1 MHAINRYP
9 QQCPNM
15 KLPWFGN
22 QCIICL
28 KHAPLSEEHVIP
40 SSLAGDL
47 TCDFVCK
54 PCNDFFGSTFEA
66 RAKSDPAIRL
76 AVANLHEELPAAI
89 YQRIEDGQEW
99 TAQSGPIPVRATFR
113 AGELM
118 PKTFR
123 HTDGSLMVP
132 TKYAPGHIERIATK
146 GGYDTEIV
154 RAALARLSNIPEQ
167 KKVELLPGLTI
178 INWPTDKAER
188 DLSGNSVEELVFVKT
203 AFEFLALMSGTAIY
217 NDAPHL
223 HEIRGVLK
231 GSSETAGFSVE
242 RLLSPNYAPF
252 HGLCF
257 EGNDPHARIQVR
269 LFGRL
274 AFRVHFH
281 HLALDGPK
289 IVYTHDLRTGD
300 HDVRQ
305 A

>member
-1 MHAINRYP
+1 
-9 QQCPNM
+9 M

-28 KHAPLSEEHVIP
+28 KHVPLSEEHVIP

-47 TCDFVCK
+47 RCDFLCK
-54 PCNDFFGSTFEA
+54 PCNDVFGSTFEA
-66 RAKSDPAIRL
+66 RAKTDPAIRL

-99 TAQSGPIPVRATFR
+99 TAQSGPIRVRATYR
-113 AGELM
+113 AGELR
-118 PKTFR
+118 PKTSR
-123 HTDGSLMVP
+123 HIDGSLMVP
-132 TKYAPGHIERIATK
+132 TKDAPGHIERIATRN
-146 GGYDTEIV
+146 GYATEIV
-154 RAALARLSNIPEQ
+154 RAASARIAKIPEQ

-178 INWPTDKAER
+178 INWPTDKAKP
-188 DLSGNSVEELVFVKT
+188 DLSGNSVEELVLVKT
-203 AFEFLALMSGTAIY
+203 AFEFLALMAGTAIY
-217 NDAPHL
+217 SDTSQL
-223 HEIRGVLK
+223 SEIRGVLK
-231 GSSETAGFSVE
+231 GSGETSAFSVE

-281 HLALDGPK
+281 RLALDGPK
-289 IVYTHDLRTGD
+289 IVYTHDLRTGH
-300 HDVRQ
+300 HDVSQ